1 MTTAT
6 RRLALF
12 AAATTTLAVTACSSP
27 LPASSGAQP
36 APATTTTIA
45 GFQTPAQ
52 TKGADL
58 RAQLTALLVEH
69 AYLLGRV
76 TLQIAASAPSRPTTT
91 AAAGGPTTTTVAA
104 GGATTTTTASGGATT
119 TTTASSANG
128 PSLALIGDAATAL
141 DKNSRDLADAV
152 SAAYAPDFN
161 AGFYGLWT
169 KRITDFE
176 AYARAKASG
185 GATSAATDDLAANA
199 KDLATLFHNANK
211 YIPVHTVSNPGTGLQ
226 DELTPDNTAMTD
238 LVDAQVANDAAQ
250 VTKLV
255 AAAELLPHTA
265 EVLAAA
271 AGKLRPDTYPGTI
284 TGPASNLR
292 ASLTSVLVEHV
303 ELASIALIDITSN
316 ADAGPA
322 QAALDANG
330 RQLAN
335 VFAAVY
341 TDQAA
346 GTFLAQWRA
355 HIGFFVDYAKAKSS
369 GDQGGT
375 ATAAAKLD
383 DYSTSVGKFLAQAT
397 NGKLSGD
404 AVTAEFRAHVSSLLA
419 VVDGAVGRSPGETV
433 LIRTA
438 AGHMTDTASV
448 LAEAIAEQF
457 PAKYLP

>member
-45 GFQTPAQ
+45 GYRTPAQ

-76 TLQIAASAPSRPTTT
+76 TKQIAGAAPSS
-91 AAAGGPTTTTVAA
+91 PTTTTVAA
-104 GGATTTTTASGGATT
+104 GGATTTTTAPAATT
-119 TTTASSANG
+119 TTAAAPPSGSA
-128 PSLALIGDAATAL
+128 LALVGDAATAL
-141 DKNSRDLADAV
+141 DKNSRDLADLV
-152 SAAYAPDFN
+152 SAAYPSDFN
-161 AGFYGLWT
+161 ASFYGLWT
-169 KRITDFE
+169 KRIADFE

-185 GATSAATDDLAANA
+185 AATSAATDDLAANA
-199 KDLATLFHNANK
+199 KDLATLFHNADK
-211 YIPVHTVSNPGTGLQ
+211 YIPIHTVSSPGTGLQ
-226 DELTPDNTAMTD
+226 DELTPDNTAVTD
-238 LVDAQVANDAAQ
+238 LIDAQVAKDPAQ
-250 VTKLV
+250 ITKQV

-271 AGKLRPDTYPGTI
+271 AGKLLPDTYPGTI
-284 TGPASNLR
+284 TGSAANLR

-303 ELASIALIDITSN
+303 ELASIALIDVSTN
-316 ADAGPA
+316 ADAGSA

-341 TDQAA
+341 NDQAA
-346 GTFLAQWRA
+346 ATFLAQWRA
-355 HIGFFVDYAKAKSS
+355 HIGFFVDYAKAKAG
-369 GDQGGT
+369 GDQAGA

-397 NGKLSGD
+397 NGKLSAD
-404 AVTAEFRAHVSSLLA
+404 AVTEEFRAHVASLLA
-419 VVDGAVGRSPGETV
+419 VVDGATGRSPGETL

>member
-45 GFQTPAQ
+45 GYRTPAQ

-76 TLQIAASAPSRPTTT
+76 TKQIAGAVPTSATTTTSAPAATATTTSTTT
-91 AAAGGPTTTTVAA
+91 AATPPS
-104 GGATTTTTASGGATT
+104 ASA
-119 TTTASSANG
+119 
-128 PSLALIGDAATAL
+128 LALVGDAATAL
-141 DKNSRDLADAV
+141 DKNSRDLAELV
-152 SAAYAPDFN
+152 SAAYPSDFN
-161 AGFYGLWT
+161 ASFYGLWT
-169 KRITDFE
+169 KRIADFE

-185 GATSAATDDLAANA
+185 GATGAATDDLAANA
-199 KDLATLFHNANK
+199 KDLATLFHNADK
-211 YIPVHTVSNPGTGLQ
+211 YIPVHTVSSPGTGLQ
-226 DELTPDNTAMTD
+226 DELTPDNTAVTD
-238 LVDAQVANDAAQ
+238 LIDAQVANDPAQ
-250 VTKLV
+250 ITKQV

-271 AGKLRPDTYPGTI
+271 AGKLLPDTYPGTI
-284 TGPASNLR
+284 TGAAANLR
-292 ASLTSVLVEHV
+292 ASLTAVLVEHV
-303 ELASIALIDITSN
+303 ELASIALIAVSTN
-316 ADAGPA
+316 ADAGSA
-322 QAALDANG
+322 QAALDTNG

-341 TDQAA
+341 DDQAA
-346 GTFLAQWRA
+346 ATFLGQWRA
-355 HIGFFVDYAKAKSS
+355 HIGFFVDYAKAKAD
-369 GDQGGT
+369 GDQAGA

-397 NGKLSGD
+397 NGKLSAD
-404 AVTAEFRAHVSSLLA
+404 AVTAEFRAHVASLLA
-419 VVDGAVGRSPGETV
+419 VVDGATGRSPGETL

-438 AGHMTDTASV
+438 AGHMAETASV

>member
-27 LPASSGAQP
+27 LPVSSGAQP
-36 APATTTTIA
+36 APATTTTIS
-45 GFQTPAQ
+45 GYQTPAQ
-52 TKGADL
+52 TKGSDL
-58 RAQLTALLVEH
+58 RSHLTALLVEH

-76 TLQIAASAPSRPTTT
+76 TKQIAGAAPSS
-91 AAAGGPTTTTVAA
+91 PTTTTVAA
-104 GGATTTTTASGGATT
+104 GGATTTTAAAPPSAS
-119 TTTASSANG
+119 
-128 PSLALIGDAATAL
+128 SLALVGDAATAL
-141 DKNSRDLADAV
+141 DKNSRDLADLV

-161 AGFYGLWT
+161 ASFYGLWT
-169 KRITDFE
+169 KRIADFE

-185 GATSAATDDLAANA
+185 GPTSAATDDLAANA
-199 KDLATLFHNANK
+199 KDLATLFHNADK
-211 YIPVHTVSNPGTGLQ
+211 YIPIHTVSSPGTGLQ
-226 DELTPDNTAMTD
+226 DELTPDNTAVTD
-238 LVDAQVANDAAQ
+238 LIDAQVANDPAQ
-250 VTKLV
+250 ITKQV

-271 AGKLRPDTYPGTI
+271 AGKLLPDTYPGTI
-284 TGPASNLR
+284 TGSAANLR

-303 ELASIALIDITSN
+303 ELASIALIDVSTN
-316 ADAGPA
+316 ADAGAA

-341 TDQAA
+341 DDRAA
-346 GTFLAQWRA
+346 GTFLGQWRA
-355 HIGFFVDYAKAKSS
+355 HIGFFVDYAKAKAG
-369 GDQGGT
+369 GDQAG
-375 ATAAAKLD
+375 AAAAAAKLD
-383 DYSTSVGKFLAQAT
+383 DYSTSVGTFLAQAT
-397 NGKLSGD
+397 NGKLSAD
-404 AVTAEFRAHVSSLLA
+404 AVTAEFRAHVASLLA
-419 VVDGAVGRSPGETV
+419 VVDGATGRSPGETL

-438 AGHMTDTASV
+438 AGHMTDTASI